1 MFVLY
6 IFFWRRNEKYIKFEN
21 PLFNACL
28 QLESNGSK
36 PNVYE
41 QSKKPPKSAQLQ
53 FFIHYNDA
61 AFFCCCCCLFAC
73 LFVSDENCVEVQNST
88 RQSLIHKNKINIL
101 RFHSLKL
108 NFISFIK
115 PKNKKKK
122 KRQKP
127 KQNNFTDGN
136 SLELNLQTYA

>member
-41 QSKKPPKSAQLQ
+41 QSKKTSKKCVVAIFHSLQ
-53 FFIHYNDA
+53 RRRFFVAVVVCSPVY
-61 AFFCCCCCLFAC
+61 LFQTKTVWKFKTA
-73 LFVSDENCVEVQNST
+73 LAS
-88 RQSLIHKNKINIL
+88 QSLIHKNKINIL

-115 PKNKKKK
+115 PKNKKK
-122 KRQKP
+122 RNARN
-127 KQNNFTDGN
+127 QNKTTSPTVIHWN
-136 SLELNLQTYA
+136 

>member
-6 IFFWRRNEKYIKFEN
+6 IHIFWRRNEKYIKFEN

-41 QSKKPPKSAQLQ
+41 QSKKNLQ
-53 FFIHYNDA
+53 KVRSCNFSFITTTPL
-61 AFFCCCCCLFAC
+61 FCCCCCLFAC

-115 PKNKKKK
+115 PKNKKK
-122 KRQKP
+122 RNARN
-127 KQNNFTDGN
+127 QNKTTSPTVIHWN
-136 SLELNLQTYA
+136 

>member
-6 IFFWRRNEKYIKFEN
+6 IFFFGDVTKNTLNLKTHFLTPVYSSSRMEVNLMYMSRLKKNLQKVRSCNFSFITTT
-21 PLFNACL
+21 PL
-28 QLESNGSK
+28 
-36 PNVYE
+36 
-41 QSKKPPKSAQLQ
+41 
-53 FFIHYNDA
+53 
-61 AFFCCCCCLFAC
+61 FFCCCCCLFAC

-115 PKNKKKK
+115 LKNKKK
-122 KRQKP
+122 RNARN
-127 KQNNFTDGN
+127 QNKTTSPTVIHWN
-136 SLELNLQTYA
+136 